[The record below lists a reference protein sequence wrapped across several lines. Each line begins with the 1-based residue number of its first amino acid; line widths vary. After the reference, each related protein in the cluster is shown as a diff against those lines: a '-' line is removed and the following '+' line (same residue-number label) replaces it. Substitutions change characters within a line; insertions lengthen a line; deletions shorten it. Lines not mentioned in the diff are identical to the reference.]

1 VEFELLLQSYIE
13 KGNDL
18 LEEASMLAQSGNFD
32 DATGYK
38 ELARTLKKHLQDF
51 TSRLEATRERI
62 ECTTKC
68 YHLLDKVNS

>member
-1 VEFELLLQSYIE
+1 
-13 KGNDL
+13 
-18 LEEASMLAQSGNFD
+18 MLAQSGNFD

-68 YHLLDKVNS
+68 YHLLDKVNSSCEILLDVAKFCNFF